1 MNQYKR
7 LTTDNPNTI
16 DARLLNYCYAKDRRV
31 TLRFAGGEEDVDL
44 CEYVAVNVSNTTDCQ
59 ITAEEAM
66 NGACLACCSGE
77 CPIGCLYF
85 AAVQAAELR
94 GRLKEYEDLE
104 VGGKLI
110 QLPCKVG
117 DMVYAL
123 WNVPTAQK
131 SIIYCVE
138 ITEIRIS
145 KRNCRQTTTFLLE
158 PIEYRGRKKEYRLD
172 EFGKTVFL
180 TKEEAEKALRR

>member
-1 MNQYKR
+1 MKTERER

-31 TLRFAGGEEDVDL
+31 MLRFAGGEEDVDL

-59 ITAEEAM
+59 ITADEVM
-66 NGACLACCSGE
+66 NGACLECYSGE

-117 DMVYAL
+117 DAVYQL
-123 WNVPTAQK
+123 DDSGK
-131 SIIYCVE
+131 IYE
-138 ITEIRIS
+138 SKIEWFYYDKGYKRIVYDCDTGLS
-145 KRNCRQTTTFLLE
+145 FDERA
-158 PIEYRGRKKEYRLD
+158 IEANN
-172 EFGKTVFL
+172 VFL
-180 TKEEAEKALRR
+180 SREEAERALKEREKGGV